1 MLQSMPHALKLING
15 VQIFPWNICF
25 NAQVPQYT
33 SHIKKTKSFLTQLY
47 ASMLF
52 LLGITESSK

>member
-1 MLQSMPHALKLING
+1 MPHALKLING
-15 VQIFPWNICF
+15 VQIFPRNSCF
-25 NAQVPQYT
+25 NTQVPQYT

-47 ASMLF
+47 ANMLF